1 MYPLFNKTS
10 DGERRTYD
18 PNNKRYENQTDT
30 KKYFKAWQTPSHESK
45 VEQARKYDAYA
56 NTKG

>member
-30 KKYFKAWQTPSHESK
+30 KKYFKAW
-45 VEQARKYDAYA
+45 
-56 NTKG
+56 